1 MQNKNRS
8 AIVISALL
16 TTLIMTLTAGGLL
29 AYNGLLP
36 LPGVNAQGNASQMLQ
51 KEAPIVVTVQPVL
64 VPEMEQAAQEAPV
77 EAASVEIAPVA
88 AATVNSEAMAIQ
100 VADAV
105 MAQSA
110 ADAEVIAA
118 YQSQLEEAYRALQE
132 AYVQIDAL
140 QTAQA
145 QSASA
150 PAYSDDDDDDGRS
163 VFHFSDDS
171 REGGERE
178 HGDD

>member
-36 LPGVNAQGNASQMLQ
+36 LPGVNAQSDASQMLQ

-64 VPEMEQAAQEAPV
+64 VPEMEQAAPAVPF
-77 EAASVEIAPVA
+77 EAASVAVTTDNA
-88 AATVNSEAMAIQ
+88 DAMATQ
-100 VADAV
+100 STGVV

-145 QSASA
+145 QPASA

-178 HGDD
+178 HDDD